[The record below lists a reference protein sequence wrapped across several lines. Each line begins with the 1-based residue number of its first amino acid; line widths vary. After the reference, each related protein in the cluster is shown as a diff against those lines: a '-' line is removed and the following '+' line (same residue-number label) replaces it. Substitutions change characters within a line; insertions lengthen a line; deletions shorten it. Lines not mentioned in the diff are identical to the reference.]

1 MPAGSASPLVR
12 AGGSGIVGVMDT
24 ISADEFRSSPGVED
38 WHATASGAFARFRTE
53 DFATGAKLFAAI
65 AELAETANHHPDVDV
80 RYSAVRVRLFTHSAD
95 GLTTKDADLA
105 ARISQ
110 AAHELGVEAERNR
123 PEDDI

>member
-1 MPAGSASPLVR
+1 
-12 AGGSGIVGVMDT
+12 MDT
-24 ISADEFRSSPGVED
+24 ISTDQFRSSPGVED
-38 WHATASGAFARFRTE
+38 WRAEASGAFARFRTE

-95 GLTTKDADLA
+95 GLTTKDAELA

-110 AAHELGVEAERNR
+110 AARELGVDAERNR